1 MRQGGIDERSLL
13 MAKKG
18 FHRLL
23 YVIENMNLSTKLTI
37 MAGTIIVPFVFLII
51 FLLVMLGSVGESYD
65 AIVQNVTS
73 ANVYNIHFKEDMDSV
88 MYQMVARSLEM
99 DEVASVVS
107 MTDPGTMIDQ
117 ARASFTILEKTSSS
131 PEAAQA
137 SSRVC
142 KLLGTL
148 ETHVKEIDQSVKQT
162 GSYEKNM
169 ERLETDIRIITELI
183 QERITEY
190 ISYETQ
196 SMSEIRE
203 QTIQERN
210 ALTRMAA
217 LIFLFVLG
225 VGGVFSLLITRSIT
239 RPIHKLCAA
248 AEEIGRGHFDTR
260 ITIASHNE
268 LAIVGESFNRMA
280 RQITVLIADIK
291 EEQIYNRNMEQK
303 LLQSQINPHFLYNTL
318 DNILWLSEAGRKEDV
333 QGLVM
338 ALSQFFRTTLSG
350 GRDIITLKEEISHVE
365 AYLQIQKFRYRD
377 ILSYEINVPQDLMDV
392 PVIKMTLQPLVENA
406 LYHGI
411 KNKRGMGNLKISA
424 FCREPYVYIT
434 VSDDGMGM
442 KPEDLDTLR
451 RMISGEIPPHSDN
464 TGFGLVNVVQR
475 LKLNFGDTYTLK
487 IDSTYGEGT
496 CVTVMNPAETVRY
509 QTAATENT

>member
-1 MRQGGIDERSLL
+1 MI
-13 MAKKG
+13 KKG
-18 FHRLL
+18 FQKLFH
-23 YVIENMNLSTKLTI
+23 VIENMNLTSKLAI
-37 MAGTIIVPFVFLII
+37 MVGIVFIPFVSLTI

-65 AIVQNVTS
+65 AIVQNLTS

-88 MYQMVARSLEM
+88 MYQMIARSLEK
-99 DEVASVVS
+99 DEVTSVVN
-107 MTDPGTMIDQ
+107 MTDPETMIDQ
-117 ARASFTILEKTSSS
+117 AEASFTVLEETSSS

-137 SSRVC
+137 SMRVC
-142 KLLGTL
+142 KLLTTL
-148 ETHVKEIDQSVKQT
+148 RKHVNEINGSVKQT
-162 GSYEKNM
+162 GSYEVNM
-169 ERLETDIRIITELI
+169 DRLETDIRIITELV

-203 QTIQERN
+203 KTIIERKRVI
-210 ALTRMAA
+210 RMAID
-217 LIFLFVLG
+217 IFLFVLA
-225 VGGVFSLLITRSIT
+225 VGGLFSILITRSIT
-239 RPIHKLCAA
+239 RPIRKLCTA
-248 AEEIGRGHFDTR
+248 AEEIGQGHFDTR

-280 RQITVLIADIK
+280 QQITVLIADIK

-318 DNILWLSEAGRKEDV
+318 DNILWLSEAGRKDDV

-338 ALSQFFRTTLSG
+338 SLSQFFRTTLSG

-377 ILSYEINVPQDLMDV
+377 ILSYEIDVPEELMGI

-411 KNKRGMGNLKISA
+411 KNKRGMGMLKITA
-424 FCREPYVYIT
+424 CRQDDCICIK

-442 KPEDLDTLR
+442 KEESLQTLR
-451 RMISGEIPPHSDN
+451 RMISGEEQPLADN
-464 TGFGLVNVVQR
+464 TGFGLMNVAQR
-475 LKLNFGDTYTLK
+475 LRLNFGEKYTLK
-487 IDSTYGEGT
+487 IDSVYGEGT
-496 CVTVMNPAETVRY
+496 CVTVLNPCEAS
-509 QTAATENT
+509 

>member
-1 MRQGGIDERSLL
+1 MIR
-13 MAKKG
+13 KG
-18 FHRLL
+18 FHKLL
-23 YVIENMNLSTKLTI
+23 HVIENMNLSTKLAI
-37 MAGTIIVPFVFLII
+37 MVGSIIIPSVFLMI

-99 DEVASVVS
+99 DEVTSVVG

-117 ARASFTILEKTSSS
+117 AEASFNILKKTSSS

-137 SSRVC
+137 SERVC
-142 KLLGTL
+142 KLLKTL
-148 ETHVKEIDQSVKQT
+148 ETHVKEIDESVKQT
-162 GSYEKNM
+162 GSYENNM

-203 QTIQERN
+203 QTIRERN
-210 ALTRMAA
+210 ELTRMAVV
-217 LIFLFVLG
+217 IFLFVLG
-225 VGGVFSLLITRSIT
+225 VGGVFSILITRSIT
-239 RPIHKLCAA
+239 RPIHKLCSA

-260 ITIASHNE
+260 ISIASHNE

-280 RQITVLIADIK
+280 EQITVLIADIK

-318 DNILWLSEAGRKEDV
+318 DNILWMSEAGRNEDV

-338 ALSQFFRTTLSG
+338 SLSQFFRTTLSG
-350 GRDIITLKEEISHVE
+350 GRDIITLREEISHVE

-377 ILSYEINVPQDLMDV
+377 ILSYEINVPQDLMQV

-411 KNKRGMGNLKISA
+411 KNKRGMGLLT
-424 FCREPYVYIT
+424 IT
-434 VSDDGMGM
+434 AYRRNDFVCIQVMDDGMGM
-442 KPEDLDTLR
+442 KEEDLATLR
-451 RMISGEIPPHSDN
+451 RMISGETAPLPDN
-464 TGFGLVNVVQR
+464 TGFGLVNVAQR
-475 LKLNFGDTYTLK
+475 LRLNFGDQYTLK
-487 IDSTYGEGT
+487 IESTYGEGT
-496 CVTVMNPAETVRY
+496 CVTVYNPCDTV
-509 QTAATENT
+509 